1 MRAVALALAF
11 AFLTVGQSPE
21 ALLKQGIQLHQS
33 GQFGPAIENYEQYLK
48 LRPGSLIAESN
59 LGAALAATGR
69 YAEAVEHYRRALQVE
84 PGNFPVRLNLA
95 LALYKQARLE
105 EAIGELTSLHK
116 AQPENRQVT
125 LLLADCYLQ
134 VGANTKV
141 IELLDPL
148 DKAAPDDRAVSYLLG
163 TALIRDNQVGRGQV
177 IIDRILK
184 HGEQAETLML
194 LGAAQMAAQENKKAL
209 ATLARAIELNPKL
222 PGLHSLYGQ
231 AKATDGDP
239 EGAKRAFH
247 AELEHNPSDYDA
259 NLQLGALY
267 RVEKELDKA
276 ALYLRR
282 AEKMR
287 PHSVALKYQLGNLE
301 MALGNLD
308 NALSYLKQVV
318 EEAPGFVEAH
328 ITIAT
333 LYYRM
338 KRKEDGDRHRA
349 IIEKLNQEQQKKELK
364 KS

>member
-1 MRAVALALAF
+1 MRALALALALAF
-11 AFLTVGQSPE
+11 LAEGQSPE
-21 ALLKQGIQLHQS
+21 ALLKEGIQLHQS
-33 GQFGPAIENYEQYLK
+33 GRLEQAIDKYQQYLK

-69 YAEAVEHYRRALQVE
+69 YVEAVEHYRQALASE

-95 LALYKQARLE
+95 LALYKQARLDD
-105 EAIGELTSLHK
+105 AIAELANLRRL
-116 AQPENRQVT
+116 QPENRQVT

-134 VGANTKV
+134 TGDNKKV

-148 DKAAPDDRAVSYLLG
+148 DRAAPDDRAVSYLLG
-163 TALIRDNQVGRGQV
+163 AALIRDNQVARGQL

-184 HGEQAETLML
+184 HGQQAEALML

-267 RVEKELDKA
+267 RVEKDLDQA

-282 AEKMR
+282 AEQMR
-287 PHSVALKYQLGNLE
+287 PHSVALKYQLGSLE

-308 NALSYLKQVV
+308 KALSYLKQVT
-318 EEAPGFVEAH
+318 EEAPDFVEGH

-338 KRKEDGDRHRA
+338 KRKQDGDRHRA
-349 IIEKLNQEQQKKELK
+349 IIEKLNQERQKKELK